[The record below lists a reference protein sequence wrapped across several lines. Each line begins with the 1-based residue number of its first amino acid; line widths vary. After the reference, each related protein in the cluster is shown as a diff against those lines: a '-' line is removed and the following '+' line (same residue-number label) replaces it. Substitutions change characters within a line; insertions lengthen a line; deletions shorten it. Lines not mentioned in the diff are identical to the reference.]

1 MSKRDQTLKNIEAA
15 ALELLKPCMDDY
27 AGEVWNLI
35 WADVEIDV
43 SVLMTSIRTVSPR
56 ATSLWLLAGRF
67 SPAWVAK
74 FDRPPTERNILC
86 KGGPL
91 SS

>member
-15 ALELLKPCMDDY
+15 ALELLKPCKDDY

-43 SVLMTSIRTVSPR
+43 CECIDDIDKDGFTKGDVALAIGR
-56 ATSLWLLAGRF
+56 A
-67 SPAWVAK
+67 
-74 FDRPPTERNILC
+74 ILSGL
-86 KGGPL
+86 GGKI
-91 SS
+91 